1 MEGQK
6 ASCCLFRSR
15 ILTAKCK
22 SLRTSCSCNREGA
35 KDAVDPD
42 VAVPVDDVHPMVQ
55 PTYKDR
61 YEQRGV
67 LQQEIKEIE
76 VNIVFFASY
85 DAHAHTIC
93 TCIDTCT

>member
-6 ASCCLFRSR
+6 ASCCLRRSR
-15 ILTAKCK
+15 ILTANCK
-22 SLRTSCSCNREGA
+22 SLRTLCSCKREGA
-35 KDAVDPD
+35 KDAADPD

-55 PTYKDR
+55 PAYKDR

-76 VNIVFFASY
+76 VNIVFF
-85 DAHAHTIC
+85 
-93 TCIDTCT
+93 CIV